1 MFFECLYLKNYVLV
15 KFQLKLKYIKRYF
28 KNKRKS
34 TLNFCRYT
42 MKPHSKCLSS
52 SHESRRHAYQAPSLE
67 LFIASYNLHIGKHI
81 PFRHKRFYIFSQTD
95 WVYLHADLPGG
106 LFSCRQ
112 SIYAAC
118 RERELVSRDK
128 LTWWSS
134 NSSVACYYLRGKRL
148 VST

>member
-1 MFFECLYLKNYVLV
+1 MLV
-15 KFQLKLKYIKRYF
+15 KFHLKTKYTKTYF
-28 KNKRKS
+28 KHMRKC
-34 TLNFCRYT
+34 TLNFYRYT
-42 MKPHSKCLSS
+42 MKPHFKYHSS
-52 SHESRRHAYQAPSLE
+52 SHESCRHAYQAPSLE

-81 PFRHKRFYIFSQTD
+81 PFRHNRFYIFSQTD
-95 WVYLHADLPGG
+95 WVCLHVALPGG

-112 SIYAAC
+112 SIYKAC

-148 VST
+148 EST